1 MKSKV
6 FLDMDGVLVD
16 LYKVII
22 NLSGKKS
29 HKDISIDDF
38 FKIMLSND
46 VYEFFKALPEFKSNN
61 IVEMTQDIKS
71 IIYIIGPISFMC
83 KNLKIKK
90 KTIMRLF
97 LKKNLKLL

>member
-1 MKSKV
+1 MKKI
-6 FLDMDGVLVD
+6 FI
-16 LYKVII
+16 KENII
-22 NLSGKKS
+22 NLFN
-29 HKDISIDDF
+29 KDGSF
-38 FKIMLSND
+38 LNY
-46 VYEFFKALPEFKSNN
+46 YEDYIKSNN